1 MSKKTYVS
9 QVVLA
14 WIFFLDLMSAGE
26 AKSHNVGMKG
36 LH

>member
-14 WIFFLDLMSAGE
+14 WIFLDLMSAGE